1 MNTILITGAAGAIG
15 KKLSEYLSETGHQI
29 IPVALVQRKG
39 VISADLRDE
48 ATVFRLVKEY
58 APDLILHLAAI
69 TNLRFCEQHK
79 ETAHATNYGITEI
92 ITRACS
98 EFGIRI
104 IFFSSDY
111 VFGKYNHF
119 WQEEEPPCPTTQYG
133 KDKAASEQL
142 IRERLSNYAIVR
154 TAQLYGFAGDFVSL
168 VCKALI
174 SHQEFIAFAN
184 LVNCPT
190 WIGDLFQMVNKI
202 INHGSQGIFH
212 CVGPQAM
219 SRYRYACEI
228 AEAFALDTSYIKAVN
243 LDFSTDI
250 RPPVVRLN
258 GASTYETLQ
267 VHPGKLKVN
276 LPLCAYYA
284 MEITQP

>member
-1 MNTILITGAAGAIG
+1 MRILVTGAAGVIG
-15 KKLSEYLSETGHQI
+15 KNLCEYLCETGHQI
-29 IPVALVQRKG
+29 IPVALVQRDG
-39 VISADLRDE
+39 VISADLRNE

-58 APDLILHLAAI
+58 APNLILHLAAI
-69 TNLRFCEQHK
+69 TNLCFCEQNK
-79 ETAHATNYGITEI
+79 ETARATNYGITEI
-92 ITRACS
+92 LTRVCS
-98 EFGIRI
+98 EFGTRM

-111 VFGKYNHF
+111 VFGKYDHF
-119 WQEEEPPCPTTQYG
+119 WQEEDPPCPTIQYG
-133 KDKAASEQL
+133 IDKAASERL

-168 VCKALI
+168 VCEALI

-190 WIGDLFQMVNKI
+190 WIGDLFPMVNKI
-202 INHGSQGIFH
+202 ITYGSQGIFH
-212 CVGPQAM
+212 CVGPEAM
-219 SRYRYACEI
+219 SRYQYACEI
-228 AEAFALDTSYIKAVN
+228 ANAFALDTSYIQAVN

-267 VHPGKLKVN
+267 VYPGRLKDN
-276 LPLCAYYA
+276 LPFCSLYA
-284 MEITQP
+284 MEVTQQ

>member
-1 MNTILITGAAGAIG
+1 MRILVTGATGAIG
-15 KKLSEYLSETGHQI
+15 KKLSEYLCETGYQI
-29 IPVALVQRKG
+29 IPVALVQRDG

-58 APDLILHLAAI
+58 APELILHLAAI
-69 TNLRFCEQHK
+69 TNLRFCEQNK

-92 ITRACS
+92 LTRVCS
-98 EFGIRI
+98 EFGTRM

-111 VFGKYNHF
+111 VFGKYDHF
-119 WQEEEPPCPTTQYG
+119 WQEEEQPCPTTQYG
-133 KDKAASEQL
+133 KDKAASERL

-168 VCKALI
+168 VCKALT
-174 SHQEFIAFAN
+174 SNQEFIAFAN

-190 WIGDLFQMVNKI
+190 WIGDLLLMVNKI

-212 CVGPQAM
+212 CVGPQAR
-219 SRYRYACEI
+219 SRYQYACEI
-228 AEAFALDTSYIKAVN
+228 AEVFALDTSYIKAVN

-250 RPPVVRLN
+250 RPSVVRLN
-258 GASTYETLQ
+258 GASTYEALQ
-267 VHPGKLKVN
+267 VYPRRLKDN
-276 LPLCAYYA
+276 LPFCSSYA
-284 MEITQP
+284 MEVTQH